1 MSEITVTQEK
11 TLIPETTAVQE
22 LIARI
27 HEIGPLLQENAP
39 QADRDRRVPDSSV
52 EALDSIGAFGINTPQ
67 EWGGLGE
74 GARALFDA
82 ATAIAQYCPNAAWI
96 TVISNVSAKL
106 VLRFPTAVQER
117 VFQNKPVKMS
127 SIIVSPRGGAERDG
141 EGYRIFGEWP
151 FASNC
156 LHAEWAV
163 LIVPVTESPGA
174 EPVPGYV
181 VVHKDQF
188 TIKDTWFTIGM
199 RGSGSNTI
207 VIDDTWVPDDQVIR
221 ADHMLG
227 PAVEADPEASFL
239 ARLTPPTMFPTMIL
253 SSGIGAAQAALDL
266 TASFAAKRGVTYSK
280 YSPANTSGAFAQ
292 AVGRIQG
299 KIDASRLLLQAA
311 CDRIDEAAR
320 IAEPLAIP
328 ERARVRNDLAF
339 AVDNMARAMDE
350 IAWLHGTATFGE
362 TNPIGR
368 MWRDVNTG
376 IRHAMAAAPLGYE
389 IGGAAKLGVELP
401 TNMV

>member
-1 MSEITVTQEK
+1 MSDITATREKTTMSE
-11 TLIPETTAVQE
+11 TTPVQE

-27 HEIGPLLQENAP
+27 HEIGPLLRDNAP
-39 QADRDRRVPDSSV
+39 QADQDRRVPDASV
-52 EALDSIGAFGINTPQ
+52 EALDSIGAFAINTPA
-67 EWGGLGE
+67 EFGGLNE

-82 ATAIAQYCPNAAWI
+82 ATAIATYCPNAAWI

-106 VLRFPTAVQER
+106 VLRFPQTVQER
-117 VFQNKPVKMS
+117 VFKNKPVKMS

-141 EGYRIFGEWP
+141 EGYRISGEWP

-156 LHAEWAV
+156 LHSEWAV
-163 LIVPVTESPGA
+163 LIVPVTEAPGM

-207 VIDDTWVPDDQVIR
+207 IIDDTWVPDDQVIR
-221 ADHMLG
+221 ADYMLG
-227 PAVEADPEASFL
+227 PEVEADPNASFL

-253 SSGIGAAQAALDL
+253 SSGIGATQTALDL
-266 TASFAAKRGVTYSK
+266 TVEFAAKRGITYSK

-292 AVGRIQG
+292 AVGRVQG
-299 KIDASRLLLQAA
+299 KIDASRQLLQAA
-311 CDRIDEAAR
+311 CDRIDDAAHR
-320 IAEPLAIP
+320 AEPLSIP
-328 ERARVRNDLAF
+328 DRARVRNDLAF

-368 MWRDVNTG
+368 LWRDVNTG

-389 IGGAAKLGVELP
+389 IGGAAKLGIDLP
-401 TNMV
+401 TAMV